1 MAEGLSAIEVGK
13 EVAEHAK
20 HAGHGGESEGHAR
33 RDRAVSIAEAVL
45 LSLVTL
51 MAAWS
56 GYAAAKWSTESR
68 VVLAQASAARTTAS
82 RASLNAV
89 LLRNFDSG
97 TFDAWFSA
105 YTVDNR
111 RAERLA
117 IRRFRPEF
125 LVAFNAWRATHPES
139 NSHAP
144 KGPTYMPQ
152 YRQPDVARARALDGR
167 AERLSAAGDA
177 AGQTADKYVRT
188 TVFLA
193 SVLFIVGIS
202 THFPIRGVRYAL
214 VGVGAAVLI
223 ISLIELTQLPGPPG

>member
-1 MAEGLSAIEVGK
+1 MPEGLSAVEVGH

-20 HAGHGGESEGHAR
+20 HTGSRGDGENDVHASR
-33 RDRAVSIAEAVL
+33 NRALSIAEAVL

-68 VVLAQASAARTTAS
+68 VVLAQASAARTNAS
-82 RASLNAV
+82 RADLEAV

-111 RAERLA
+111 QAERLA

-125 LVAFNAWRATHPES
+125 LVAFNAWRATKPES
-139 NSHAP
+139 NPNAP
-144 KGPTYMPQ
+144 K
-152 YRQPDVARARALDGR
+152 
-167 AERLSAAGDA
+167 
-177 AGQTADKYVRT
+177 
-188 TVFLA
+188 
-193 SVLFIVGIS
+193 
-202 THFPIRGVRYAL
+202 
-214 VGVGAAVLI
+214 
-223 ISLIELTQLPGPPG
+223 